1 MTALAAHAGS
11 MHTHDSALDA
21 PDNPSGS
28 MLVLASLS
36 LLAATLIAA
45 AWIALGMLLVGSS

>member
-11 MHTHDSALDA
+11 MHSHESALDA
-21 PDNPSGS
+21 PDNPSRS